1 MVLGVVLLSLLVNP
15 QSVDPKEPE
24 ITLDQKLQLVF
35 GDKAP
40 LMKAI
45 AKAESGLDEKQVS
58 YNCLINGK
66 NKPCRNKN
74 LAWSSDCGT
83 FQINVKGKEC
93 PAHLLTL
100 DGNLHEAKKKLDS
113 EGLKAWVAYKNGRY
127 KRFL

>member
-74 LAWSSDCGT
+74 LEGT
-83 FQINVKGKEC
+83 IVTGKQG
-93 PAHLLTL
+93 LIL
-100 DGNLHEAKKKLDS
+100 NL
-113 EGLKAWVAYKNGRY
+113 
-127 KRFL
+127 